1 MPALRRALPTWRL
14 GDSVAAPGMPETAM
28 TKTRPAPSLLRRFT
42 AAIAATAVALTCV
55 APPAFAQTPRGLPVI
70 RDAEIEGLLRDYM
83 NPIFRA
89 AGIKEGVVEI
99 TLINSREFNAFVAS
113 GRRIFVNVGTLMD
126 SKTPNEVI
134 GVLAHETGH
143 IVGGH
148 LARLRQRLDDAQTM
162 SIVAMLLGI
171 GAAAGAVATSRPGD
185 NTGGA
190 VVGSIMAPQEAI
202 RRSLLSYQRGEEQAA
217 DRAAISYL
225 NKTGQSAKGMLTTF
239 QRFESQIAFSKR
251 FIDPYAQSHPL
262 PADRIANLEDQA
274 KKSPYFDKL
283 DPPALQA
290 RHDLMRAKLFGFV
303 DTPQGV
309 GRRYPPSDQSLPA
322 RYARAIAAYR
332 SAPLAGA
339 IAQIDDLIRSQP
351 NNPWFHELKGQ
362 AYLENGRPAEAAPAL
377 KRALALAPNASPIR
391 TMLGQALNA
400 GGGGKSGD
408 AVAELTRATARDP
421 SYAEGFRQ
429 LAIALAK
436 KNKIPEADL
445 ASAQAAFAE
454 GDYGTARQIANRAK
468 AGFKQGTPNWLK
480 ADDIASYTPQKMN

>member
-1 MPALRRALPTWRL
+1 MVRTALREPTVLGRLLRRATSVLAA
-14 GDSVAAPGMPETAM
+14 GVIAASSVAPQA
-28 TKTRPAPSLLRRFT
+28 S
-42 AAIAATAVALTCV
+42 
-55 APPAFAQTPRGLPVI
+55 AQTPPGMPVI
-70 RDAEIEGLLRDYM
+70 RDAEIENLLRDYM
-83 NPIFRA
+83 RPIFKA
-89 AGIKEGVVEI
+89 AGINEGVVQI
-99 TLINSREFNAFVAS
+99 TLINSREFNAFVAD

-148 LARLRQRLDDAQTM
+148 LARLRQRLDQAQTM

-171 GAAAGAVATSRPGD
+171 GGAAAAMATSRAGD
-185 NTGGA
+185 STGGA
-190 VVGSIMAPQEAI
+190 AVGALVAPQEAI

-217 DRAAISYL
+217 DRAAVTYL

-251 FIDPYAQSHPL
+251 FIDPYAQSHPM
-262 PADRIANLEDQA
+262 PADRIANLEDLA
-274 KKSPYFDKL
+274 KKSPYYDKL

-309 GRRYPPSDQSLPA
+309 GRRYPPSDMSLPA

-332 SAPLAGA
+332 SSPLDGA
-339 IAQIDDLIRSQP
+339 VAQIDGLIREQP
-351 NNPWFHELKGQ
+351 NNPYFHELKGQ
-362 AYLENGRPAEAAPAL
+362 AYLENGKPAQAVPEL
-377 KRALALAPNASPIR
+377 RRALALAPNAELIR
-391 TMLGQALNA
+391 TMLGQALNV
-400 GGGGKSGD
+400 GGAKGGGD
-408 AVAELTRATARDP
+408 AVSELTRATARDP
-421 SYAEGFRQ
+421 KNAEGFRQ

-468 AGFKQGTPNWLK
+468 TGLKPGTPNWLK

>member
-1 MPALRRALPTWRL
+1 MPALRRALPTRRL

-28 TKTRPAPSLLRRFT
+28 TRTRPAPSLFRRFT
-42 AAIAATAVALTCV
+42 TALAAAAVALTCV
-55 APPAFAQTPRGLPVI
+55 APPAAAQTPRGLPVI

-83 NPIFRA
+83 NPIFKA
-89 AGIKEGVVEI
+89 AGIGEGVVEI
-99 TLINSREFNAFVAS
+99 TLINSREFNAFVAA
-113 GRRIFVNVGTLMD
+113 GRRIFVNVGALMD
-126 SKTPNEVI
+126 AQTPNEVI

-148 LARLRQRLDDAQTM
+148 LARLRQRLDQAQTM

-171 GAAAGAVATSRPGD
+171 GAAAGAVATSKPGD
-185 NTGGA
+185 NSGGA
-190 VVGSIMAPQEAI
+190 AIGAVMAPQEAI
-202 RRSLLSYQRGEEQAA
+202 RRSLLSYQRGEEEAA
-217 DRAAISYL
+217 DRAAVSYL
-225 NKTGQSAKGMLTTF
+225 TKTGQSAKGMLTTF
-239 QRFESQIAFSKR
+239 RRFENQIAFSKR
-251 FIDPYAQSHPL
+251 FIDPYAQSHPM
-262 PADRIANLEDQA
+262 PADRIANLEDLA
-274 KKSPYFDKL
+274 KKSPYYDKL
-283 DPPALQA
+283 DSPTLQA

-332 SAPLAGA
+332 SAPLNGA
-339 IAQIDDLIRSQP
+339 IALIDDLIRAQP
-351 NNPWFHELKGQ
+351 NNPWFYELKGQ
-362 AYLENGRPAEAAPAL
+362 AYLENGRPAEAAPPL
-377 KRALALAPNASPIR
+377 KRALALAPNATPIR

-400 GGGGKSGD
+400 GGGKGGD

-480 ADDIASYTPQKMN
+480 ADDIATYTPQKMN

>member
-1 MPALRRALPTWRL
+1 MIPTLRTQTFLGRQLRRATAL
-14 GDSVAAPGMPETAM
+14 VAA
-28 TKTRPAPSLLRRFT
+28 
-42 AAIAATAVALTCV
+42 AATALVGVT
-55 APPAFAQTPRGLPVI
+55 APASAQTPRGMPVI

-83 NPIFRA
+83 APIFKA
-89 AGIKEGVVEI
+89 AGINEGVVEI
-99 TLINSREFNAFVAS
+99 TIINSKEFNAFVAD
-113 GRRIFVNVGTLMD
+113 GRRIFVNIGTLMEA
-126 SKTPNEVI
+126 KTPNEVI

-148 LARLRQRLDDAQTM
+148 LARLRQRLDQAQTM

-185 NTGGA
+185 NAGGA
-190 VVGSIMAPQEAI
+190 VAGAVMAPQEAI

-217 DRAAISYL
+217 DRSAISYL
-225 NKTGQSAKGMLTTF
+225 NKSGQSAKGMLTTF

-251 FIDPYAQSHPL
+251 FIDPYAQSHPM
-262 PADRIANLEDQA
+262 PADRIANLQDLA
-274 KKSPYFDKL
+274 KKSPYYDKL

-290 RHDLMRAKLFGFV
+290 RHDMMRAKLYGFT

-309 GRRYPPSDQSLPA
+309 GRRYPPSDMSLPA
-322 RYARAIAAYR
+322 RYARAIASYR
-332 SAPLAGA
+332 SSPIDSAA
-339 IAQIDDLIRSQP
+339 AQIDDLIRAQP

-362 AYLENGRPAEAAPAL
+362 AYLENGRPAQAVPELRKAL
-377 KRALALAPNASPIR
+377 SLAPGATPIR
-391 TMLGQALNA
+391 TMLGQAMNA
-400 GGGGKSGD
+400 GGGKGGD

-421 SYAEGFRQ
+421 KNAEGFRQ

-468 AGFKQGTPNWLK
+468 AGFKTGTPNWLK
-480 ADDIASYTPQKMN
+480 ADDIATYTPQKMN